1 MEKEHVVPRLN
12 ANILE
17 PADAQSLFTS
27 MVPKGSSSSSDSSS
41 SASSASW
48 SDVLPTIRY
57 IYKSDPSELPHPAL
71 LTHLLVADFDSTA
84 GSTLLNVASRH
95 LKKAGVK
102 TRIGI
107 LHAGEAGAT
116 PGPISLALQVALDT
130 FAHNL
135 AKVVVNKILRNVD
148 FQDFLRGPE
157 ATPPDGLSVHGV
169 DLAEFKAQIL
179 NPSAA
184 VLDAI
189 RLQRRFVRSE
199 FNLAV
204 HGANLAIVSNGRI
217 LRLPANPADGSVD
230 VSVDDLALIER
241 ILIGGMDKIQTEL
254 QRLSAPVDSDV
265 YMRLASLMFPNVQ
278 KSKRHQVK
286 VPSSALSGLEIPP
299 DADEGGESLPS
310 LDVVVILDPVS
321 RAAQKLAPLLLA
333 LRRVVPMHI
342 KIYMN
347 CKEKHS
353 EMPLKSFYRYTIEA
367 APTFHPATGAL
378 VPLTTTFTDVP
389 KDVLFTMAMG
399 RGCIQLV
406 SSRCFCGEYVD
417 LVL

>member
-1 MEKEHVVPRLN
+1 M
-12 ANILE
+12 
-17 PADAQSLFTS
+17 
-27 MVPKGSSSSSDSSS
+27 
-41 SASSASW
+41 
-48 SDVLPTIRY
+48 
-57 IYKSDPSELPHPAL
+57 
-71 LTHLLVADFDSTA
+71 
-84 GSTLLNVASRH
+84 
-95 LKKAGVK
+95 
-102 TRIGI
+102 
-107 LHAGEAGAT
+107 
-116 PGPISLALQVALDT
+116 
-130 FAHNL
+130 
-135 AKVVVNKILRNVD
+135 
-148 FQDFLRGPE
+148 
-157 ATPPDGLSVHGV
+157 
-169 DLAEFKAQIL
+169 AEFKASIVD
-179 NPSAA
+179 PSPA
-184 VLDAI
+184 VLEAI

-204 HGANLAIVSNGRI
+204 HGADVAVVSNGRI
-217 LRLPANPADGSVD
+217 LRLPATPADGSVD

-254 QRLSAPVDSDV
+254 QRLSASVDSDL

-299 DADEGGESLPS
+299 DADEEGESLPS

-321 RAAQKLAPLLLA
+321 RPAQKLAPLLLA

-367 APTFHPATGAL
+367 APSFHPTTGAL

-389 KDVLFTMAMG
+389 KEVLFTMAMG
-399 RGCIQLV
+399 RRCIESLL
-406 SSRCFCGEYVD
+406 SCGDMLILFYA
-417 LVL
+417 L